1 MIVRRC
7 LKFNT
12 IVSGGGSTELEISKR
27 LREYSRTISGKE

>member
-12 IVSGGGSTELEISKR
+12 IVAGGGATELEISKR
-27 LREYSRTISGKE
+27 LRVFARTFAGKE